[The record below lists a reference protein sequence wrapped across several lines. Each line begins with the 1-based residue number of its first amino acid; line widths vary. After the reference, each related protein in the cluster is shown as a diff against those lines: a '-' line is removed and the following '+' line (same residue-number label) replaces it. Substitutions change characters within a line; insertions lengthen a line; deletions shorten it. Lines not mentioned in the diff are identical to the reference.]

1 MTQSSSGRPDPAQI
15 DPAQTDPAETAPVQ
29 AQPAAPASEP
39 RSAEG
44 GTAPAGQPSGPGRA
58 SRFRRVVD
66 RVPRRGWLSAAAAA
80 ALVVAGLVGF
90 GIGNATAGGDA
101 DRPDRGDVGD
111 RGDHG
116 RPFDGDGS
124 RPGSGDRRS

>member
-1 MTQSSSGRPDPAQI
+1 MTQSSSDSSSARP
-15 DPAQTDPAETAPVQ
+15 DPAETAPVQ
-29 AQPAAPASEP
+29 AQPGAPASDP
-39 RSAEG
+39 RVAEG
-44 GTAPAGQPSGPGRA
+44 GPAPAARPN
-58 SRFRRVVD
+58 RFRRVVN
-66 RVPRRGWLSAAAAA
+66 RVPRRGWLGAAAAA
-80 ALVVAGLVGF
+80 ALLAVGLAGF

-111 RGDHG
+111 RGNHG